1 MKEIMVRVPGSCGE
15 FIQGYYEEKPCL
27 VSCPVDLYA
36 FARIAQEH
44 THTRLNPKSQRLVDI
59 ISDRYQLPSEKF
71 KSLYIEMQ
79 TEIPFE
85 KGMASSTADL
95 AAVGSALS
103 LYFGLNIC
111 PDTMATLC
119 VEVEPTDSVMF
130 QKTVL
135 FDHVHGEVLK
145 EYAGSPKG
153 HMIVVDFKG
162 GVNTLGLHGHTTKRT
177 DEEERRFH
185 EILTTFERG
194 LEEDN
199 MFLVGTACTE
209 SARLNQK
216 IIYKPHLE
224 PLIELSALCKGY
236 GVVTGHSGTVIG
248 IMYDDQQFDYQKF
261 MQEFVKIIPKQSYEA
276 LYFKKIIS
284 GGTEI
289 VVQK

>member
-1 MKEIMVRVPGSCGE
+1 MKEVMVRVPGSCGE
-15 FIQGYYEEKPCL
+15 FIQGFYEQKPCL

-36 FARIAQEH
+36 FARIAQEDAS
-44 THTRLNPKSQRLVDI
+44 TQLNPKSQRLVEI
-59 ISDRYQLPSEKF
+59 ILDKYKLSPEKL
-71 KSLYIEMQ
+71 KTLHIGMQ

-95 AAVGSALS
+95 TAVGSALS
-103 LYFGLNIC
+103 IYFDLDIEPN
-111 PDTMATLC
+111 TMATLC

-145 EYAGSPKG
+145 EYKGSPEG
-153 HMIVVDFKG
+153 NMIIIDFKG
-162 GVNTLGLHGHTTKRT
+162 GVNTLGFHGQSSTCSHEEQKR
-177 DEEERRFH
+177 FNKV
-185 EILTTFERG
+185 LATFEKG
-194 LEEDN
+194 LEEEN
-199 MFLVGTACTE
+199 MYLVGEACTA

-224 PLIELSALCKGY
+224 PLIKLSETCKGY

-248 IMYDDQQFDYQKF
+248 VMYEEQQFDYEKF
-261 MQEFVKIIPKQSYEA
+261 MQEFVKIIPKKSYEA
-276 LYFKKIIS
+276 LYFKKIVS

-289 VVQK
+289 IVHN

>member
-15 FIQGYYEEKPCL
+15 FIQGHYEEQPCL

-36 FARIAQEH
+36 FAQITPKKTR
-44 THTRLNPKSQRLVDI
+44 TRLNPKSRRLVDI
-59 ISDRYQLPSEKF
+59 ITNRYGLPAEKL
-71 KSLYIEMQ
+71 KALHIGMR

-103 LYFGLNIC
+103 LYFDLNIC
-111 PDTMATLC
+111 PDTMAALC

-130 QKTVL
+130 EKTVL
-135 FDHVHGEVLK
+135 FDHVHGKVLK
-145 EYAGSPKG
+145 EYKGSPKG
-153 HMIVVDFKG
+153 NMIIIDFKG
-162 GVNTLGLHGHTTKRT
+162 GINTMGFHGQTRGHRA
-177 DEEERRFH
+177 EERRRFD
-185 EILTTFERG
+185 EILFTFERG
-194 LEEDN
+194 LAEGN
-199 MFLVGTACTE
+199 MLLVGQACTE
-209 SARLNQK
+209 SARLNQQ

-224 PLIELSALCKGY
+224 PLIALSENCRGT

-248 IMYDDQQFDYQKF
+248 VMYDDRQFDYQKF
-261 MQEFVKIIPKQSYEA
+261 MRDFVQMIPKESYET

-289 VVQK
+289 IVQK